1 MDLFAALQR
10 LEKLAPLLETLEG
23 RIIGPQ
29 PAEVTNTDDPENRR
43 RIKVRLAKNPA
54 LETDWLDRQI
64 ASPHDDPPV
73 PKVGQTVAVN
83 FYDGDP
89 HRGYYAGTI
98 LNPRNNPQATDN
110 PLIDSARVIEG
121 DRAENVGGNDTQI
134 ISGDAK
140 RSVGGDEDVS
150 IGNNQTVHTAKKM
163 RLENDAGAFVELHQ
177 SGAVR
182 IGGIA
187 GGTLVLG
194 GLTAGL
200 GYPSDMVITAAGT
213 MVIDLAGH
221 NLQVVN
227 AAGASIGGNQI
238 ATVGAPDS
246 RGDNLTGRGW

>member
-29 PAEVTNTDDPENRR
+29 PAEVTNIDDPENRR

-64 ASPHDDPPV
+64 ASPYDDPPV

-89 HRGYYAGTI
+89 HRGYYAGTV
-98 LNPRNNPQATDN
+98 LNPRNNPQETDN

-121 DRAENVGGNDTQI
+121 DRTENVGGNDTQI
-134 ISGDAK
+134 ISGDTA
-140 RSVGGDEDVS
+140 RSVGGDE
-150 IGNNQTVHTAKKM
+150 IVHVGLKL
-163 RLENDAGAFVELHQ
+163 RLENDAGAFLELHE
-177 SGAVR
+177 SGAV
-182 IGGIA
+182 IAGGIA

-213 MVIDLAGH
+213 MVINLAG
-221 NLQVVN
+221 NALQITN
-227 AAGASIGGNQI
+227 AAAASINGNQI

-246 RGDNLTGRGW
+246 RGDNLTARGW